1 MIPRY
6 TGKRYEWRIG
16 ETSDDTEQTLAVAR
30 ALLPDGIAEHQ
41 LVGRELLQC
50 KKSVHPDVSIG
61 RFQQTGDP
69 AHIAVDGDGCG
80 AAMRMAPVG
89 IVFSTHAMET
99 LVRAAYQCSIPTH
112 GGSLAI
118 SAAAAVAG
126 AVSAALENRSP
137 AGVLEA
143 SLAAA
148 RQTEALMA
156 SRPEPGMAECIERVH
171 NDLVPLQTLDSAWI
185 AERYFPD
192 RTAIIVPLAIA
203 LALKTRSAEQTTL
216 IASNIGGDSD
226 SVASIGAA
234 IAGAIQPETIRE
246 DWFAVV
252 SRLNGDALIQLA
264 GSLVRLRR

>member
-41 LVGRELLQC
+41 RVGRELLQC

-61 RFQQTGDP
+61 RFQLAGDP
-69 AHIAVDGDGCG
+69 SHIAVDGDGCG
-80 AAMRMAPVG
+80 AAMRVAPVG
-89 IVFSTHAMET
+89 IVFSIPAMER
-99 LVRAAYQCSIPTH
+99 LVQATYQCSIPTH
-112 GGSLAI
+112 GGLLAI

-137 AGVLEA
+137 AGVLAA

-148 RQTEALMA
+148 RQAEALIA
-156 SRPEPGMAECIERVH
+156 SRAEPRMSECIAQVH
-171 NDLVPLQTLDSAWI
+171 DDLDPGRTLDSAWI

-192 RTAIIVPLAIA
+192 RTVTIVPLAIA
-203 LALKTRSAEQTTL
+203 LALRTRSAEQTTL
-216 IASNIGGDSD
+216 IAANIGGDSD

-234 IAGAIQPETIRE
+234 IAGAIQPETIRD